1 MLIYAINIPPMLRD
15 SMTLRFLVV
24 VTSILAWFTARNHCV
39 LAASLLQKVA
49 IEHNG
54 MPSGCPMHAKQRPA
68 EPDNKNGCRD
78 LPCCKNL
85 KARITPA
92 SKLVTNHVFFG
103 ALITFFTP
111 AADAPNPGPHP
122 ISSLDTGPPGRSSFA
137 ELVLHRSILVHA
149 PPVLLS

>member
-1 MLIYAINIPPMLRD
+1 LLIYAINIPPMLRD

-24 VTSILAWFTARNHCV
+24 VMSILAWFTARNHCV
-39 LAASLLQKVA
+39 LAASLLRKVA

-68 EPDNKNGCRD
+68 EPENQNGCGD

-85 KARITPA
+85 RATITSA

-111 AADAPNPGPHP
+111 PVAPIPDPRP

-137 ELVLHRSILVHA
+137 ELVLHRSILAHA